1 MALKPVRL
9 RLSTTL
15 ETEDGRLRWLTL
27 RQPTAAD
34 LEAIGAIVARQADER
49 VVETRLVS
57 LLSGLPDSTILS
69 LAIEDFAAA
78 ALAAADIL
86 ETAIERADARMAMAA
101 ASTRPGRRIV
111 RH

>member
-1 MALKPVRL
+1 MRL
-9 RLSTTL
+9 AFAL
-15 ETEDGRLRWLTL
+15 ETEAGRLWWLTL

-34 LEAIGAIVARQADER
+34 LEAIGAIVANQADER

-57 LLSGLPDSTILS
+57 LLSGLPESAILS

-86 ETAIERADARMAMAA
+86 EAAIERADARMAMAA
-101 ASTRPGRRIV
+101 ASTRPGRRVV